1 MKKNNLCHKNAI
13 YYILN
18 NKSLYK
24 ENIFENAYVNKVY
37 KDLLKETKVSYELI
51 SLDKSLDDINNSL
64 DKKRII
70 CKEFKELTN
79 ITWML

>member
-18 NKSLYK
+18 NKSLY
-24 ENIFENAYVNKVY
+24 EETIFENEYINKLY
-37 KDLLKETKVSYELI
+37 KDLLGETKNSYKLI
-51 SLDKSLDDINNSL
+51 SLNKSLDDINNSL
-64 DKKRII
+64 DKKRKL